1 MAVAAAA
8 AAGPVFWRRL
18 LGLLPGR
25 PGLAALLGRLS
36 DRLGRNRDRQ
46 RRRSPWLLL
55 APLLSP
61 AVPQVTSPPCCL
73 CPEGVHRFQW
83 IRNLVPEF
91 GVSSSHVRVLSSPAE
106 FFELMKGQIRVAKRR
121 VVMASLYLGTGPL
134 EQELVDCLES
144 TLEKSLQAKFPSN
157 LKVSILLDFTRGS
170 RGRKNSRTMLL
181 PLLRRFP
188 EQVRVSLFHTPHL
201 RGLLR
206 LLIPERFNETIGLQ
220 HIKVYLFD
228 NSVILSG
235 ANLSDSYFTNR
246 QDRYVFL
253 QDCAEIADFFTELV
267 DAVGDVSLQLQ
278 GDDTVQVVDGMVH
291 PYKGDRAE
299 YCKAAN
305 KRVMDVINSARTR
318 QQMLHA
324 QTFHSNSLL
333 TQEDAAAA
341 GDRRPAPDTWIYPLI
356 QMKPF
361 EIHIDEIVTETLL
374 TEAERGAKVYLTT
387 GYFNLTQAYMDLV
400 LGTRAEYQILLAS
413 PEVNGFFG
421 AKGVAGAIPAAYVH
435 IERQFYSE
443 VCSLGQQER
452 VQLQEYWRRGWTFHA
467 KGPVGQAWADL
478 SSSCSQKPL
487 GRDRAPQR
495 ASDWPVVV
503 IFFLMEKDCSAN
515 NSGGEVDGQS
525 QVSSPGPGG
534 PDCDRDGEP
543 GPAAAASP
551 GARAALPEV
560 RCGVLCHLRAAE
572 SPGEAVG
579 EDGDSTD
586 QELLLRT
593 DRCCL

>member
-1 MAVAAAA
+1 MRPKPQSLYHESYLTVPEELVDSEPIGARSGGHLAKCPEYGTGQRVELLDCLSGIWAPFSRITAFLFRAPGAASRKD
-8 AAGPVFWRRL
+8 PE
-18 LGLLPGR
+18 
-25 PGLAALLGRLS
+25 
-36 DRLGRNRDRQ
+36 
-46 RRRSPWLLL
+46 RSPWLLL

-106 FFELMKGQIRVAKRR
+106 FFELMKSQINVAKRR

-134 EQELVDCLES
+134 EQELVDCLEC
-144 TLEKSLQAKFPSN
+144 TLEKSLQAKFPSD

-181 PLLRRFP
+181 PLLQKFP
-188 EQVRVSLFHTPHL
+188 EQVRVSLFHTPNL

-228 NSVILSG
+228 NNVILSG

-246 QDRYVFL
+246 QDRYVLL
-253 QDCAEIADFFTELV
+253 QDCPEVADFFTELV
-267 DAVGDVSLQLQ
+267 GAVGDVSLQLQ
-278 GDDTVQVVDGMVH
+278 ADNTVQVLEGMVH
-291 PYKGDRAE
+291 PYKGDRAA

-305 KRVMDVINSARTR
+305 KRVMDVINSARVR
-318 QQMLHA
+318 QQVLHA
-324 QTFHSNSLL
+324 QTFHGDSLL

-361 EIHIDEIVTETLL
+361 EIQIDEIVTETLL
-374 TEAERGAKVYLTT
+374 TEAERGARVYLTT

-435 IERQFYSE
+435 IERQFFRE
-443 VCSLGQQER
+443 LCSLGQQER
-452 VQLQEYWRRGWTFHA
+452 VRLQEYWRRGWTFHA
-467 KGPVGQAWADL
+467 KGLWLYLAGSGLPCLTLIGSPNFGYRSVHRDL
-478 SSSCSQKPL
+478 EAQIAIVTES
-487 GRDRAPQR
+487 RALQQQLHQEQEQLYLR
-495 ASDWPVVV
+495 
-503 IFFLMEKDCSAN
+503 
-515 NSGGEVDGQS
+515 SGV
-525 QVSSPGPGG
+525 VSSATFEQPSRQVKLWVKMVTP
-534 PDCDRDGEP
+534 
-543 GPAAAASP
+543 
-551 GARAALPEV
+551 LIKNFF
-560 RCGVLCHLRAAE
+560 
-572 SPGEAVG
+572 
-579 EDGDSTD
+579 
-586 QELLLRT
+586 
-593 DRCCL
+593 

>member
-1 MAVAAAA
+1 MAAA

-36 DRLGRNRDRQ
+36 DRFGRNRDRR

-61 AVPQVTSPPCCL
+61 TAPQATAPPCCL

-83 IRNLVPEF
+83 IRSLVPEF
-91 GVSSSHVRVLSSPAE
+91 GVCSSRVRVLSAPAE
-106 FFELMKGQIRVAKRR
+106 FFELMKGQIKAARRR

-144 TLEKSLQAKFPSN
+144 TLEKSLQAKSPSD
-157 LKVSILLDFTRGS
+157 LKVSILLDFMRGS

-188 EQVRVSLFHTPHL
+188 GQVRVSLFHTPNL

-206 LLIPERFNETIGLQ
+206 LLVPERFNETIGLQ

-228 NSVILSG
+228 DSVILSG

-253 QDCAEIADFFTELV
+253 QDCPDLADFFTELV

-278 GDDTVQVVDGMVH
+278 GDDTVQVVEGMVH
-291 PYKGDRAE
+291 PYKGDRAA

-305 KRVMDVINSARTR
+305 ARVMGVINSARTR

-324 QTFHSNSLL
+324 QTFHGDALGP
-333 TQEDAAAA
+333 QEDAAAA
-341 GDRRPAPDTWIYPLI
+341 GDRRPAPDTWIYPLV

-361 EIHIDEIVTETLL
+361 EIQIDEAVTATLL
-374 TEAERGAKVYLTT
+374 TEAECGARVYLTT

-435 IERQFYSE
+435 IERQFYRE
-443 VCSLGQQER
+443 VCCLGQQER
-452 VQLQEYWRRGWTFHA
+452 VRLQEYWRRDWTFHA
-467 KGPVGQAWADL
+467 KGLWLYLAGSSLPCLTLIGSPNFGYRSVHRDLEAQIAIVTESQAL
-478 SSSCSQKPL
+478 QQQL
-487 GRDRAPQR
+487 HQG
-495 ASDWPVVV
+495 WP
-503 IFFLMEKDCSAN
+503 
-515 NSGGEVDGQS
+515 
-525 QVSSPGPGG
+525 
-534 PDCDRDGEP
+534 
-543 GPAAAASP
+543 
-551 GARAALPEV
+551 
-560 RCGVLCHLRAAE
+560 
-572 SPGEAVG
+572 
-579 EDGDSTD
+579 
-586 QELLLRT
+586 
-593 DRCCL
+593 

>member
-1 MAVAAAA
+1 MLRPALCSPTAWLQLGAHLCPPGRKPKPRGGPAGAPGSRARPLSARAVVNKVLARRKRKRRVSMAAAAAA

-36 DRLGRNRDRQ
+36 DRLGRNPDRR

-61 AVPQVTSPPCCL
+61 AVPVVTSPPCCL
-73 CPEGVHRFQW
+73 CAEGVHRFQW

-106 FFELMKGQIRVAKRR
+106 FFELMKGQIKVAKRR
-121 VVMASLYLGTGPL
+121 VVMASLYLGIGPL

-144 TLEKSLQAKFPSN
+144 TLEKSLQAKFPSG
-157 LKVSILLDFTRGS
+157 LRVSILLDFTRGS

-181 PLLRRFP
+181 PLLQRFP
-188 EQVRVSLFHTPHL
+188 EQVRVSLFHTPNL

-228 NSVILSG
+228 NNVILSG

-253 QDCAEIADFFTELV
+253 QDCPEIADFFTELV

-278 GDDTVQVVDGMVH
+278 GDDTVQMVEGMVH
-291 PYKGDRAE
+291 PYKGDRAA
-299 YCKAAN
+299 YCRAAN
-305 KRVMDVINSARTR
+305 KRVMDVINSARMR

-324 QTFHSNSLL
+324 QTFHSDPLL

-361 EIHIDEIVTETLL
+361 EIQIDEIVTETLL

-452 VQLQEYWRRGWTFHA
+452 VQLQEYWRRDWTFHA
-467 KGPVGQAWADL
+467 KGRFTGTWRPRSL
-478 SSSCSQKPL
+478 SSRRAEPCSSSFTRKAFLDNSTYALTYRDNSHPPERPL
-487 GRDRAPQR
+487 
-495 ASDWPVVV
+495 
-503 IFFLMEKDCSAN
+503 
-515 NSGGEVDGQS
+515 
-525 QVSSPGPGG
+525 
-534 PDCDRDGEP
+534 
-543 GPAAAASP
+543 
-551 GARAALPEV
+551 
-560 RCGVLCHLRAAE
+560 
-572 SPGEAVG
+572 
-579 EDGDSTD
+579 
-586 QELLLRT
+586 
-593 DRCCL
+593 

>member
-1 MAVAAAA
+1 MAAP

-36 DRLGRNRDRQ
+36 DRLGRSRERR

-61 AVPQVTSPPCCL
+61 TVPQVTSPPCCL

-106 FFELMKGQIRVAKRR
+106 FFELLKGQIKIAKRR

-144 TLEKSLQAKFPSN
+144 SLEKSLQSKFPSD

-181 PLLRRFP
+181 PLLQRFP
-188 EQVRVSLFHTPHL
+188 EHVRVSLFHTPNL

-228 NSVILSG
+228 NNIILSG

-253 QDCAEIADFFTELV
+253 QDCVEIADFFTELV

-278 GDDTVQVVDGMVH
+278 GDDTVDVVDGMVH
-291 PYKGDRAE
+291 PYKGDRAA
-299 YCKAAN
+299 YCRAAN
-305 KRVMDVINSARTR
+305 KRVMDVIHSARTR

-324 QTFHSNSLL
+324 QTFHSDSLL
-333 TQEDAAAA
+333 SQEEAAAA

-361 EIHIDEIVTETLL
+361 EIQIDEIVTETLL
-374 TEAERGAKVYLTT
+374 TEAERGAKVFLTT

-443 VCSLGQQER
+443 VCSLGQQDR

-467 KGPVGQAWADL
+467 KGVCD
-478 SSSCSQKPL
+478 
-487 GRDRAPQR
+487 
-495 ASDWPVVV
+495 
-503 IFFLMEKDCSAN
+503 
-515 NSGGEVDGQS
+515 SGGSRRTLGLWEEVHLSGEVLREDSGLHMQS
-525 QVSSPGPGG
+525 S
-534 PDCDRDGEP
+534 
-543 GPAAAASP
+543 
-551 GARAALPEV
+551 
-560 RCGVLCHLRAAE
+560 
-572 SPGEAVG
+572 
-579 EDGDSTD
+579 
-586 QELLLRT
+586 
-593 DRCCL
+593 